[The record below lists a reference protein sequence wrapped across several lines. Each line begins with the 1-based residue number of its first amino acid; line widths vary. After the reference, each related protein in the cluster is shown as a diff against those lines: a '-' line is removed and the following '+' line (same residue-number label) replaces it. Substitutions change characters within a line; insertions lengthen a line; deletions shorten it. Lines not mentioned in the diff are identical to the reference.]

1 MRMRQVVSLIVT
13 LAFSASIALA
23 SGDTLA
29 GVPDRDPKSNPD
41 SPLRDYTLRLGEV
54 SFDPLVQVPAL
65 PRGWDTVRADGP
77 DLRLVQF
84 TGPTLA
90 LWLEQLEDAGIS
102 IVQYIDPYTYIVWG
116 ETQNLDAVRHLD
128 AVRWA
133 GEFYPAYRVLPQW
146 RNLPDVAIDVKVL
159 LYRSADTDA
168 AVGAIAELGGEGIGR
183 MVLNHIFEIAG
194 FVVSGARFQE
204 MARIPGVY
212 SIRPVPTDGGLRGEM
227 SDQVC
232 AGNYDANN
240 LAFPGYQSWLGGV
253 GVDGAGVIIAN
264 VDGGIQNNHPD
275 LVSRLIGCNG
285 VTCGGGATSGHG
297 THTAGIMAA
306 DGSSGVLDSFGFLR
320 GLGVAPGAS
329 LVEQLY
335 SPFFQQ
341 PGGMLLIMTDS
352 YNNGASLS
360 GNSWGPAGTPQGYDD
375 DTMQVDIGV
384 RDADPLASGNQ
395 PLTFVLSFMNGY
407 GGTSTQGT
415 PDEAKNIFTIGSTKM
430 QNDNGSQILDIDD
443 LSSNTAHG
451 PALDGRRIPHM
462 VAPGCRVD
470 SSTSGSSHT
479 LLCGTS
485 MASPHVSG
493 AVALFIEYYR
503 NRPDY
508 TTDPSPALIKAA
520 FLPVAHNL
528 AGNLDAD
535 GGTLGHPFDSKQ
547 GWGRMN
553 IPPVVDPPANSVF
566 YFDQSVVFDNTG
578 EEWSVN
584 LFPVD
589 PTEPIKIMLVWTD
602 APGHGLGGSTPAW
615 NNNLDLVVEAGGI
628 YLGNKFGANGWSVTG
643 GSPDFM
649 NNTEGVFL
657 GPIPPGNITIRV
669 VASNINSDGLP
680 GLGDNTDQDFALVA
694 YNAAEVPT
702 GACCIG
708 DDGACQLL
716 TAADCAAAGGIYQGD
731 GTNCTPNPC
740 PPCPADF
747 DNSGDVG
754 VKDLLFLLGAWGPCP
769 KKGDCLADFDDSGDV
784 GVKDLLVLLGAWG
797 PCP

>member
-168 AVGAIAELGGEGIGR
+168 AVGAIGELGGEEIGR
-183 MVLNHIFEIAG
+183 RVLNRIFETAG
-194 FVVSGARFQE
+194 FVISGARFQE
-204 MARIPGVY
+204 MARISGVY

-297 THTAGIMAA
+297 TQTAGISWPPTVRPACWTA
-306 DGSSGVLDSFGFLR
+306 LASCGVWGWL
-320 GLGVAPGAS
+320 P
-329 LVEQLY
+329 
-335 SPFFQQ
+335 
-341 PGGMLLIMTDS
+341 
-352 YNNGASLS
+352 
-360 GNSWGPAGTPQGYDD
+360 GPAW
-375 DTMQVDIGV
+375 
-384 RDADPLASGNQ
+384 SS
-395 PLTFVLSFMNGY
+395 SF
-407 GGTSTQGT
+407 TA
-415 PDEAKNIFTIGSTKM
+415 PF
-430 QNDNGSQILDIDD
+430 
-443 LSSNTAHG
+443 SS
-451 PALDGRRIPHM
+451 
-462 VAPGCRVD
+462 
-470 SSTSGSSHT
+470 
-479 LLCGTS
+479 
-485 MASPHVSG
+485 
-493 AVALFIEYYR
+493 
-503 NRPDY
+503 
-508 TTDPSPALIKAA
+508 SPA
-520 FLPVAHNL
+520 
-528 AGNLDAD
+528 
-535 GGTLGHPFDSKQ
+535 
-547 GWGRMN
+547 
-553 IPPVVDPPANSVF
+553 
-566 YFDQSVVFDNTG
+566 
-578 EEWSVN
+578 
-584 LFPVD
+584 
-589 PTEPIKIMLVWTD
+589 
-602 APGHGLGGSTPAW
+602 
-615 NNNLDLVVEAGGI
+615 
-628 YLGNKFGANGWSVTG
+628 
-643 GSPDFM
+643 
-649 NNTEGVFL
+649 
-657 GPIPPGNITIRV
+657 
-669 VASNINSDGLP
+669 
-680 GLGDNTDQDFALVA
+680 
-694 YNAAEVPT
+694 
-702 GACCIG
+702 AC
-708 DDGACQLL
+708 
-716 TAADCAAAGGIYQGD
+716 
-731 GTNCTPNPC
+731 
-740 PPCPADF
+740 
-747 DNSGDVG
+747 S
-754 VKDLLFLLGAWGPCP
+754 
-769 KKGDCLADFDDSGDV
+769 
-784 GVKDLLVLLGAWG
+784 
-797 PCP
+797 